1 MTGLHWANK
10 WIQEYGGRLL
20 RYAKKLLGNEE
31 LAQEVVQDTFLRFL
45 KMKREDIE
53 DKLPEWLFRVCRN
66 RAIDVMRRKKPNVS
80 IEDIEL
86 KDTGSPGALEL
97 IEGNERVRKMLGE
110 INRLPKAHQEI
121 IRLKFQEGLSYEQIA
136 KVTGLSSTNVGFILS
151 TSLKKIRDGLAGYAD
166 EKGGGGGK
174 N

>member
-1 MTGLHWANK
+1 MTALHWANK

-53 DKLPEWLFRVCRN
+53 DKLPEWLFHVCRN
-66 RAIDVMRRKKPNVS
+66 RAIDVMRRKKPGVS
-80 IEDIEL
+80 IEDAEL
-86 KDTGSPGALEL
+86 KDTSSSALEL
-97 IEGNERVRKMLGE
+97 LEGNERVRKMLGE
-110 INRLPKAHQEI
+110 INKLPKAHQEI

-136 KVTGLSSTNVGFILS
+136 KVTGLSSSNVGFILS
-151 TSLKKIRDGLAGYAD
+151 TSLKKVREGLGGYAD
-166 EKGGGGGK
+166 EKGGRGGK